1 MNENRTTQHAPSH
14 GVTHGQTLA
23 GSANA
28 YLAQHWPTPT
38 TKDTNLVTSELN
50 PDGKHGMELRRAAG
64 HFHLA
69 QTTGPDGKPGQPQA
83 DLNPRFVAALMG
95 VPQDWLT
102 PYTSGETV

>member
-14 GVTHGQTLA
+14 GVTHGRTLA

-28 YLAQHWPTPT
+28 HMSTMWPTPT

-50 PDGKHGMELRRAAG
+50 PDGKHGMELRRRAG

-69 QTTGPDGKPGQPQA
+69 QTTEPAGNDGQPRA
-83 DLNPRFVAALMG
+83 DLNPQFVAALMG
-95 VPQDWLT
+95 VPKDWLT
-102 PYTSGETV
+102 PYTSEETA